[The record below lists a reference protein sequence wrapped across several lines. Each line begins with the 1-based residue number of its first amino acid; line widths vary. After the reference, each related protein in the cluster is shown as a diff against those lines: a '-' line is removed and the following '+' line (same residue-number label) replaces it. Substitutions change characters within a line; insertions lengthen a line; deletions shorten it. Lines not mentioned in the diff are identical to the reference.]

1 MKRLTYSLAAKT
13 AAVILSFVFAVLTA
27 GCVLAG
33 AFMYSERFYTKS
45 PEQIEEE
52 KYAGILCKTAA
63 QISEC
68 YGEKNTEELRNLSTS
83 YFTVQDGETGET
95 LINTY
100 ENQKYIGKAVFK
112 NMSVYRTVE
121 SPGEVYVEEYIGDV
135 DITVYAAENY
145 PLSYSNLL
153 YLKLTDFLY
162 PLRYSIIFIGLLFL
176 LLFVLTMVFIYA
188 AAGRQADGSV
198 KLSFFDKIPF
208 DLLTACII
216 VIGMLNIAIAENLY
230 AGAEFQLIA
239 LSAMFS
245 FDYFIALLYTV
256 SFAVRIKAGTF
267 VKNNVIY
274 RLLRILLRSLKKI
287 LGFLGFVFKNLSL
300 VKKIALICV
309 AVLIFDFFVAAVC
322 LSAGAIALL
331 AFLAGLNAVAITV
344 LIIFTAVQLQR
355 IKNGGEKIAEGD
367 IDYKIDTSYMF
378 PEFREFCGSL
388 NNISAGMQNA
398 VDEKMKS
405 ERMRTELIT
414 NVSHDI
420 KTPLTSII
428 NYVDLIKKEQ
438 PEDEKTKE
446 YVAVLDRQSSRLKK
460 LIEDLVEASKASSGS
475 LKVEL
480 SECDAGVLL
489 SQTVGEFDE
498 RLKKAEL
505 TPVLTVPDT
514 SVKIMADGR
523 HLWRVLEN
531 LTGNVCK
538 YSLPGT
544 RVYMDLTVR
553 DKKAVITFKN
563 ISKYPLNISGD
574 ELMERF
580 VRGDTSRN
588 TEGSGLGLSIARS
601 LTELQGGDMK
611 IDIDGDL
618 FKATL
623 KFDLINDLEVS
634 GTAQYNV

>member
-1 MKRLTYSLAAKT
+1 MKKPICSLAAKT

-63 QISEC
+63 QISKC
-68 YGEKNTEELRNLSTS
+68 YGEKNTEELKNFSTS
-83 YFTVQDGETGET
+83 YFTVRDGETGET

-121 SPGEVYVEEYIGDV
+121 SPGEVYVEEYLGDV

-188 AAGRQADGSV
+188 AAGRQADGSI

-245 FDYFIALLYTV
+245 LDYFIALLYTV

-274 RLLRILLRSLKKI
+274 KLLRILLRSLKKI

-322 LSAGAIALL
+322 LSAGATALL
-331 AFLAGLNAVAITV
+331 AFLAGLNAVTIAV

-438 PEDEKTKE
+438 PEDEKIKE

-505 TPVLTVPDT
+505 TPVLTVPDMP
-514 SVKIMADGR
+514 VKIMADGR

-553 DKKAVITFKN
+553 NGKAVITFKN

>member
-1 MKRLTYSLAAKT
+1 MKKLTGSLAAKT
-13 AAVILSFVFAVLTA
+13 TAVILSFVFAVLTA
-27 GCVLAG
+27 GCVFAG

-52 KYAGILCKTAA
+52 KYAGILYKTAA
-63 QISEC
+63 QISEY
-68 YGEKNTEELRNLSTS
+68 YGEGNMEELKGFSAS
-83 YFTVQDGETGET
+83 YFTVRDGETGET

-100 ENQKYIGKAVFK
+100 VNQKYIGKAVFN
-112 NMSVYRTVE
+112 NMSVHKTVE
-121 SPGEVYVEEYIGDV
+121 SPDEIYIEEYLGDV

-162 PLRYSIIFIGLLFL
+162 PLRYSIIFIGFLSL

-198 KLSFFDKIPF
+198 KLAFTDKIPF

-216 VIGMLNIAIAENLY
+216 VIGMLNIAIVENLY
-230 AGAEFQLIA
+230 GDAEFQLIA

-245 FDYFIALLYTV
+245 LDYFIALLYTV

-274 RLLRILLRSLKKI
+274 RLLSILWHGLKKAF
-287 LGFLGFVFKNLSL
+287 GFLGVIFKNLSL
-300 VKKIALICV
+300 VKKTVLICA
-309 AVLIFDFFVAAVC
+309 AVLAFDLLVTVIC
-322 LSAGAIALL
+322 LSAGALDFFLVL
-331 AFLAGLNAVAITV
+331 AVLNAAAIAV
-344 LIIFTAVQLQR
+344 LIIFTAIQLQR

-438 PEDEKTKE
+438 PENEKIKE

-498 RLKKAEL
+498 RLKNAGL

-514 SVKIMADGR
+514 PVKIMADGR

-553 DKKAVITFKN
+553 DEKAVITFKN

-601 LTELQGGDMK
+601 LTELQGGDMH

-618 FKATL
+618 FKAAL
-623 KFDLINDLEVS
+623 EFDLINMP
-634 GTAQYNV
+634 

>member
-1 MKRLTYSLAAKT
+1 MKRVTYSLAAKT
-13 AAVILSFVFAVLTA
+13 AAVILSFVLAVLTA
-27 GCVLAG
+27 GCVFAG

-52 KYAGILCKTAA
+52 KYAGILYKTAA
-63 QISEC
+63 QISEY
-68 YGEKNTEELRNLSTS
+68 YGEGNTEELKNFSTS
-83 YFTVQDGETGET
+83 YFTVRDGETGET
-95 LINTY
+95 LISTY
-100 ENQKYIGKAVFK
+100 VNQKYIGKAVFK
-112 NMSVYRTVE
+112 NMSLHKTVE
-121 SPGEVYVEEYIGDV
+121 SPDEIYIEEYLGDV

-162 PLRYSIIFIGLLFL
+162 PLRYSIIFIGLLSL

-198 KLSFFDKIPF
+198 KLAFTDKIPF
-208 DLLTACII
+208 DLLTVCII

-230 AGAEFQLIA
+230 GDAEFQLIA

-245 FDYFIALLYTV
+245 LDYFIALLYTV

-274 RLLRILLRSLKKI
+274 NLLRVLRRGLKKFF
-287 LGFLGFVFKNLSL
+287 GFFGFIFRNLSL
-300 VKKIALICV
+300 VKKTVLICA

-331 AFLAGLNAVAITV
+331 AFLAGLNAVAIAV

-438 PEDEKTKE
+438 PENEKIKE
-446 YVAVLDRQSSRLKK
+446 YLDVLDRQSSRLKK

-498 RLKKAEL
+498 RLKNAGL
-505 TPVLTVPDT
+505 TPVLTVPDAP
-514 SVKIMADGR
+514 VKIMADGR

-601 LTELQGGDMK
+601 LTELQGGK
-611 IDIDGDL
+611 IDITSDGDL
-618 FKATL
+618 FKATVS
-623 KFDLINDLEVS
+623 FDIIDMP
-634 GTAQYNV
+634 

>member
-1 MKRLTYSLAAKT
+1 MKKPICSLAAKT

-27 GCVLAG
+27 GCVFAG

-63 QISEC
+63 QISKC

-83 YFTVQDGETGET
+83 YFTVRDGETGET

-121 SPGEVYVEEYIGDV
+121 SPGEVYVEEYLGDV

-153 YLKLTDFLY
+153 YLKATDFLY

-188 AAGRQADGSV
+188 AAGRQADGSI

-216 VIGMLNIAIAENLY
+216 VIGMLNIAIVENLY

-245 FDYFIALLYTV
+245 LDYFIALLYTV

-274 RLLRILLRSLKKI
+274 KLLRILLRSLKKI

-331 AFLAGLNAVAITV
+331 AFLAGLNAVAIAV

-355 IKNGGEKIAEGD
+355 LKNGGEKIAEGD

-438 PEDEKTKE
+438 PEDEKIKE

-498 RLKKAEL
+498 RLKNAEL
-505 TPVLTVPDT
+505 IPVLTVPDMP
-514 SVKIMADGR
+514 VKIMADGR

-553 DKKAVITFKN
+553 NGKAVITFKN

-623 KFDLINDLEVS
+623 KFDLINDLEIS
-634 GTAQYNV
+634 CTA

>member
-27 GCVLAG
+27 GCVFAG

-112 NMSVYRTVE
+112 NMSVHRTVE
-121 SPGEVYVEEYIGDV
+121 SPSEVYVEEYMGDV

-188 AAGRQADGSV
+188 AAGRQADGSI

-239 LSAMFS
+239 LSAMLS

-267 VKNNVIY
+267 VRNNVIY

-322 LSAGAIALL
+322 LSAGAAAFS
-331 AFLAGLNAVAITV
+331 AFLAGLNAVVIAV
-344 LIIFTAVQLQR
+344 LIIFAAVQLQR

-378 PEFREFCGSL
+378 PEFREFCDSL

-438 PEDEKTKE
+438 PENEKIKE

-505 TPVLTVPDT
+505 TPVLTVPDMP
-514 SVKIMADGR
+514 VKIMADGR

-531 LTGNVCK
+531 LTSNVCK

-553 DKKAVITFKN
+553 DGEAVITFKN

-634 GTAQYNV
+634 GTA

>member
-1 MKRLTYSLAAKT
+1 MKKPICSLAAKT

-33 AFMYSERFYTKS
+33 AFMYSERFYTKTS
-45 PEQIEEE
+45 EQIEED
-52 KYAGILCKTAA
+52 KYSAILYKSAY
-63 QISEC
+63 QIAEY
-68 YGEKNTEELRNLSTS
+68 YGEGNSEDLNRLPNI
-83 YFTVQDGETGET
+83 YFTVTDSETGVT
-95 LINTY
+95 LENTF
-100 ENQKYIGKAVFK
+100 ENQEYTGKSVFK
-112 NMSVYRTVE
+112 NMSVYESVE
-121 SPGEVYVEEYIGDV
+121 DFDEDIYIEKFAGSV
-135 DITVYAAENY
+135 DITVYASVNY

-153 YLKLTDFLY
+153 YLRATELLY
-162 PLRYSIIFIGLLFL
+162 PLRYSIIFIGLLSL

-188 AAGRQADGSV
+188 VAGRQTDGSV
-198 KLSFFDKIPF
+198 KLSFFDRIPF
-208 DLLTACII
+208 DFFTAGII
-216 VIGMLNIAIAENLY
+216 VIGILNIAIAENLY
-230 AGAEFQLIA
+230 AGAEFKLIA
-239 LSAMFS
+239 LSAMLS

-256 SFAVRIKAGTF
+256 SFAVRIKTGTF

-274 RLLRILLRSLKKI
+274 KLLRILWRCLKKVF
-287 LGFLGFVFKNLSL
+287 GFLGVIFKNLSL
-300 VKKIALICV
+300 VKKTSLICA
-309 AVLIFDFFVAAVC
+309 AVLAFDLLVTVIC
-322 LSAGAIALL
+322 LSAWALDLFLVL
-331 AFLAGLNAVAITV
+331 AVLNAVAIAA

-378 PEFREFCGSL
+378 PEFRAFCGSL
-388 NNISAGMQNA
+388 SNISAGMQNA

-438 PEDEKTKE
+438 PENEKIKE

-514 SVKIMADGR
+514 PVKIMADGR

-544 RVYMDLTVR
+544 RVYMELSAR
-553 DKKAVITFKN
+553 DGKAVITFKN

-623 KFDLINDLEVS
+623 KFDLINDLEV
-634 GTAQYNV
+634 

>member
-1 MKRLTYSLAAKT
+1 MKKPICSLAAKT

-112 NMSVYRTVE
+112 NMSVHRTVE
-121 SPGEVYVEEYIGDV
+121 SPSEVYVEEYIGDV

-188 AAGRQADGSV
+188 AAGRQADGSI

-239 LSAMFS
+239 LSAMLS

-274 RLLRILLRSLKKI
+274 KLLRILLRSLKKI

-331 AFLAGLNAVAITV
+331 AFLAGLNAVAIAV

-388 NNISAGMQNA
+388 SNISAGMQNA

-438 PEDEKTKE
+438 PEDEKIKE

>member
-33 AFMYSERFYTKS
+33 AFMYSERFYTKTS
-45 PEQIEEE
+45 KQIEED
-52 KYAGILCKTAA
+52 KYSAILYKSAYRIA
-63 QISEC
+63 EY
-68 YGEKNTEELRNLSTS
+68 YGEGNTEASNRLTDI
-83 YFTVQDGETGET
+83 YFTVTDIETGET

-112 NMSVYRTVE
+112 NMSVHRTVE
-121 SPGEVYVEEYIGDV
+121 SPDEIYIEEYLGNV

-162 PLRYSIIFIGLLFL
+162 PLRYSIIFIGLLAL

-188 AAGRQADGSV
+188 AAGRQADGSI

-208 DLLTACII
+208 DLLTVCII
-216 VIGMLNIAIAENLY
+216 VIGMLNIEIVENIY

-239 LSAMFS
+239 LSAMLS

-267 VKNNVIY
+267 LKNNVIY
-274 RLLRILLRSLKKI
+274 KLLCILWRGLKKVF
-287 LGFLGFVFKNLSL
+287 GFLGVILKNLSL
-300 VKKIALICV
+300 VKKTVLICA
-309 AVLIFDFFVAAVC
+309 AVLGFDLLVTVIC
-322 LSAGAIALL
+322 LSAWALDFFLVL
-331 AFLAGLNAVAITV
+331 AVLNAVAIAV

-438 PEDEKTKE
+438 PEDEKIKE

-531 LTGNVCK
+531 LTGNMCK

-553 DKKAVITFKN
+553 NGKAVITFKN

-623 KFDLINDLEVS
+623 KFDLINDLEIS
-634 GTAQYNV
+634 GTA

>member
-1 MKRLTYSLAAKT
+1 MKKLTGSLAAKT
-13 AAVILSFVFAVLTA
+13 TAVILSFVFAVLTA
-27 GCVLAG
+27 GCVFAG

-52 KYAGILCKTAA
+52 KYAGILYKTAA
-63 QISEC
+63 QISEY
-68 YGEKNTEELRNLSTS
+68 YGEGNMEELKGFSAS
-83 YFTVQDGETGET
+83 YFTVRDGETGET

-100 ENQKYIGKAVFK
+100 VNQKYIGKAVFN
-112 NMSVYRTVE
+112 NMSVHKTVE
-121 SPGEVYVEEYIGDV
+121 SPDEIYIEEYLGDV

-162 PLRYSIIFIGLLFL
+162 PLRYSIIFIGLLSL

-188 AAGRQADGSV
+188 AAGRQADGGV

-208 DLLTACII
+208 DLITAAFFPIAYISAWYLSKAYGSMEEII
-216 VIGMLNIAIAENLY
+216 VRDT
-230 AGAEFQLIA
+230 LI
-239 LSAMFS
+239 LLL
-245 FDYFIALLYTV
+245 DYFIALLYTV

-267 VKNNVIY
+267 IKNNVIY
-274 RLLRILLRSLKKI
+274 RLLRILWRGLKKAF
-287 LGFLGFVFKNLSL
+287 GFLGAIFKNLSL
-300 VKKIALICV
+300 VKKTVLIC
-309 AVLIFDFFVAAVC
+309 AVVLAFDLLVTVIC
-322 LSAGAIALL
+322 LSAGALDFFLVL
-331 AFLAGLNAVAITV
+331 AVLNAVAIAV
-344 LIIFTAVQLQR
+344 LIIFTAIQLQR

-388 NNISAGMQNA
+388 SNISAGMQNA

-438 PEDEKTKE
+438 PENEKIKE

-498 RLKKAEL
+498 RLKNAGL

-514 SVKIMADGR
+514 PVKIMADGR

-553 DKKAVITFKN
+553 DEKAVITFKN

-601 LTELQGGDMK
+601 LTELQGGDMH

-618 FKATL
+618 FKAAL
-623 KFDLINDLEVS
+623 EFDLINMP
-634 GTAQYNV
+634 

>member
-1 MKRLTYSLAAKT
+1 MNLLIVTGLSGAGKSLAMHA
-13 AAVILSFVFAVLTA
+13 L
-27 GCVLAG
+27 
-33 AFMYSERFYTKS
+33 E
-45 PEQIEEE
+45 
-52 KYAGILCKTAA
+52 
-63 QISEC
+63 
-68 YGEKNTEELRNLSTS
+68 
-83 YFTVQDGETGET
+83 D
-95 LINTY
+95 
-100 ENQKYIGKAVFK
+100 IGFFCIDNIPA
-112 NMSVYRTVE
+112 
-121 SPGEVYVEEYIGDV
+121 
-135 DITVYAAENY
+135 
-145 PLSYSNLL
+145 NLL
-153 YLKLTDFLY
+153 AKLMEFAQQSENTLERVAVVLDIRGGKSSEDILNALGQLKAGRVNY
-162 PLRYSIIFIGLLFL
+162 KILFL
-176 LLFVLTMVFIYA
+176 DARNDVLERRYKETRRRHPI
-188 AAGRQADGSV
+188 S
-198 KLSFFDKIPF
+198 
-208 DLLTACII
+208 
-216 VIGMLNIAIAENLY
+216 IASQVSTDEAILQEREILAPLY
-230 AGAEFQLIA
+230 EMA
-239 LSAMFS
+239 
-245 FDYFIALLYTV
+245 
-256 SFAVRIKAGTF
+256 
-267 VKNNVIY
+267 
-274 RLLRILLRSLKKI
+274 
-287 LGFLGFVFKNLSL
+287 
-300 VKKIALICV
+300 
-309 AVLIFDFFVAAVC
+309 
-322 LSAGAIALL
+322 
-331 AFLAGLNAVAITV
+331 
-344 LIIFTAVQLQR
+344 
-355 IKNGGEKIAEGD
+355 
-367 IDYKIDTSYMF
+367 DYKIDTSYMF
-378 PEFREFCGSL
+378 PEFRDFCDSL

-438 PEDEKTKE
+438 PENEKIKE

-498 RLKKAEL
+498 RLKNAEL
-505 TPVLTVPDT
+505 TPVLTIPDMP
-514 SVKIMADGR
+514 VKIMADGR

-618 FKATL
+618 FKAAL
-623 KFDLINDLEVS
+623 EFDLINA
-634 GTAQYNV
+634 T

>member
-27 GCVLAG
+27 GCVFAG

-63 QISEC
+63 QISED
-68 YGEKNTEELRNLSTS
+68 YGEGNMEELKNFSSS

-100 ENQKYIGKAVFK
+100 VNQKYIGKAVFN
-112 NMSVYRTVE
+112 NMSIYKTIE
-121 SPGEVYVEEYIGDV
+121 SSDEPYIEEYLGDV

-162 PLRYSIIFIGLLFL
+162 PLRYSIIFIGFLAL

-198 KLSFFDKIPF
+198 KLAFTDKIPF
-208 DLLTACII
+208 DLFTACII

-245 FDYFIALLYTV
+245 LDYFIALLYTV

-267 VKNNVIY
+267 IKNNVIY
-274 RLLRILLRSLKKI
+274 RLLRVLGSGLKKVF
-287 LGFLGFVFKNLSL
+287 GFLGVIFKNLSL
-300 VKKIALICV
+300 VKKTVLICA
-309 AVLIFDFFVAAVC
+309 AVLAFDLLVTVIC
-322 LSAGAIALL
+322 LSAGALDFFLVL
-331 AFLAGLNAVAITV
+331 AVLNAVAIAV

-378 PEFREFCGSL
+378 PEFHEFCGSL
-388 NNISAGMQNA
+388 SNISAGMQNA

-438 PEDEKTKE
+438 PENEKIKE

-498 RLKKAEL
+498 RLKNAGL
-505 TPVLTVPDT
+505 TPVLTVPDAP
-514 SVKIMADGR
+514 VKIMADGR

-553 DKKAVITFKN
+553 GGKAVITFKN

-601 LTELQGGDMK
+601 LTELQGGDMH

-623 KFDLINDLEVS
+623 EFDLIN
-634 GTAQYNV
+634 AP

>member
-1 MKRLTYSLAAKT
+1 MKKPICSLAAKT

-63 QISEC
+63 QISKC
-68 YGEKNTEELRNLSTS
+68 YGEKNTEELKNFSTS
-83 YFTVQDGETGET
+83 YFTVRDGETGET

-121 SPGEVYVEEYIGDV
+121 SPGEVYVEEYLGDV

-188 AAGRQADGSV
+188 AAGRQADGSI

-245 FDYFIALLYTV
+245 LDYFIALLYTV

-274 RLLRILLRSLKKI
+274 KLLRILLRSLKKI

-322 LSAGAIALL
+322 LSAGATALL
-331 AFLAGLNAVAITV
+331 AFLAGLNAVTIAV

-405 ERMRTELIT
+405 ERMRTALIT

-438 PEDEKTKE
+438 PEDEKIKE

-498 RLKKAEL
+498 RLKNAEL
-505 TPVLTVPDT
+505 IPVLTVPDMP
-514 SVKIMADGR
+514 VKIMADGR

-553 DKKAVITFKN
+553 NGKAVITFKN

-623 KFDLINDLEVS
+623 KFDLINDLEIS
-634 GTAQYNV
+634 GTA

>member
-27 GCVLAG
+27 GCVFAG

-112 NMSVYRTVE
+112 NMSVHRTVE
-121 SPGEVYVEEYIGDV
+121 SPDEVYIEKYLGDV

-162 PLRYSIIFIGLLFL
+162 PLRYSIIFIGLLAL

-188 AAGRQADGSV
+188 AAGRQADGSI

-208 DLLTACII
+208 DLITVCIM

-239 LSAMFS
+239 LSAMLS

-274 RLLRILLRSLKKI
+274 RLLRILLSSLKKI

-331 AFLAGLNAVAITV
+331 AFLAGLNAVAIAV

-388 NNISAGMQNA
+388 SNISAGMQNA

-438 PEDEKTKE
+438 PEDEKIKE

-505 TPVLTVPDT
+505 TPVLTVPDMP
-514 SVKIMADGR
+514 VKIMADGR

-538 YSLPGT
+538 YSLTGT

-553 DKKAVITFKN
+553 NGKAVITFKN

>member
-27 GCVLAG
+27 GCVFAG

-63 QISEC
+63 QISEY
-68 YGEKNTEELRNLSTS
+68 YGEGNTEELKNFSAS
-83 YFTVQDGETGET
+83 YFTVRDGETGET

-112 NMSVYRTVE
+112 NMSVHKTVE
-121 SPGEVYVEEYIGDV
+121 SPDEVYIEEYIGDV

-162 PLRYSIIFIGLLFL
+162 PLRYSIIFIGLLSL

-198 KLSFFDKIPF
+198 KLAFTDKIPF
-208 DLLTACII
+208 DLFTACII

-245 FDYFIALLYTV
+245 LDYFIALLYTV

-267 VKNNVIY
+267 IKNNVIY
-274 RLLRILLRSLKKI
+274 RLLRILWRGLKKAF
-287 LGFLGFVFKNLSL
+287 GFLGVIFKNLSL
-300 VKKIALICV
+300 VKKTVLICA
-309 AVLIFDFFVAAVC
+309 AVLAFDLLVTVIC
-322 LSAGAIALL
+322 LSAGALDFFLVL
-331 AFLAGLNAVAITV
+331 AVLNAAAIAV

-438 PEDEKTKE
+438 PENEKIKE

-498 RLKKAEL
+498 RLKNAGL
-505 TPVLTVPDT
+505 TPVLTVPDAP
-514 SVKIMADGR
+514 VKIMADGR

-601 LTELQGGDMK
+601 LTELQGGDMH

-618 FKATL
+618 FKAAL
-623 KFDLINDLEVS
+623 EFDLINS
-634 GTAQYNV
+634 P

>member
-1 MKRLTYSLAAKT
+1 
-13 AAVILSFVFAVLTA
+13 
-27 GCVLAG
+27 
-33 AFMYSERFYTKS
+33 
-45 PEQIEEE
+45 
-52 KYAGILCKTAA
+52 
-63 QISEC
+63 
-68 YGEKNTEELRNLSTS
+68 
-83 YFTVQDGETGET
+83 
-95 LINTY
+95 
-100 ENQKYIGKAVFK
+100 
-112 NMSVYRTVE
+112 
-121 SPGEVYVEEYIGDV
+121 
-135 DITVYAAENY
+135 
-145 PLSYSNLL
+145 
-153 YLKLTDFLY
+153 
-162 PLRYSIIFIGLLFL
+162 
-176 LLFVLTMVFIYA
+176 
-188 AAGRQADGSV
+188 
-198 KLSFFDKIPF
+198 
-208 DLLTACII
+208 
-216 VIGMLNIAIAENLY
+216 
-230 AGAEFQLIA
+230 
-239 LSAMFS
+239 MFS
-245 FDYFIALLYTV
+245 LDYFIALLYTV

-274 RLLRILLRSLKKI
+274 KLLRILLRSLKKI

-322 LSAGAIALL
+322 LSAGATALL
-331 AFLAGLNAVAITV
+331 AFLAGLNAVVIAV

-428 NYVDLIKKEQ
+428 NYVDLIKK
-438 PEDEKTKE
+438 
-446 YVAVLDRQSSRLKK
+446 
-460 LIEDLVEASKASSGS
+460 
-475 LKVEL
+475 VEL

-505 TPVLTVPDT
+505 TPVLTVPDMP
-514 SVKIMADGR
+514 VKIMADGR

-553 DKKAVITFKN
+553 NGKAVITFKN

>member
-1 MKRLTYSLAAKT
+1 MDGTFPLLLAAHLSKT
-13 AAVILSFVFAVLTA
+13 VAAINGTVALRLKGDTRFPAAVGTGGSKELSGAA
-27 GCVLAG
+27 GCVFAG

-63 QISEC
+63 QISKC

-83 YFTVQDGETGET
+83 YFTVRDGETGET

-121 SPGEVYVEEYIGDV
+121 SPGEVYVEEYLGDV

-153 YLKLTDFLY
+153 YLKATDFLY

-188 AAGRQADGSV
+188 AAGRQADGSI

-239 LSAMFS
+239 LSAMLS

-274 RLLRILLRSLKKI
+274 KLLRILLRSLKKI

-331 AFLAGLNAVAITV
+331 AFLAGLNAVAIAV

-438 PEDEKTKE
+438 PEDEKIKE

-498 RLKKAEL
+498 RLKNAR
-505 TPVLTVPDT
+505 
-514 SVKIMADGR
+514 AYG
-523 HLWRVLEN
+523 
-531 LTGNVCK
+531 
-538 YSLPGT
+538 
-544 RVYMDLTVR
+544 
-553 DKKAVITFKN
+553 
-563 ISKYPLNISGD
+563 
-574 ELMERF
+574 
-580 VRGDTSRN
+580 SRYV
-588 TEGSGLGLSIARS
+588 G
-601 LTELQGGDMK
+601 
-611 IDIDGDL
+611 
-618 FKATL
+618 
-623 KFDLINDLEVS
+623 
-634 GTAQYNV
+634 